1 MKRENQLLKLQG
13 KAADNTC
20 KGSMLYRSK
29 LSIGQGATLMR
40 GEWAV
45 LMKGKANDF
54 GNQKR
59 RALGKSENVRT

>member
-1 MKRENQLLKLQG
+1 
-13 KAADNTC
+13 
-20 KGSMLYRSK
+20 
-29 LSIGQGATLMR
+29 MR

-59 RALGKSENVRT
+59 RALGKRENVRT